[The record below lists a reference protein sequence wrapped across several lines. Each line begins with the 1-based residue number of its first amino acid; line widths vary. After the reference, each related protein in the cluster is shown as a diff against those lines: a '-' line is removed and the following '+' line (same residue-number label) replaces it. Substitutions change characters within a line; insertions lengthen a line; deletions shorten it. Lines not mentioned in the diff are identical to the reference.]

1 MVIHHAT
8 SLSVQLINKFDITIS
23 AIYHNVPYLLPI
35 VVVFLYMINRNA
47 YEEVF

>member
-8 SLSVQLINKFDITIS
+8 SLPVLLITKFDITIS

-35 VVVFLYMINRNA
+35 IEVFLNMINRNA
-47 YEEVF
+47 YEQVH